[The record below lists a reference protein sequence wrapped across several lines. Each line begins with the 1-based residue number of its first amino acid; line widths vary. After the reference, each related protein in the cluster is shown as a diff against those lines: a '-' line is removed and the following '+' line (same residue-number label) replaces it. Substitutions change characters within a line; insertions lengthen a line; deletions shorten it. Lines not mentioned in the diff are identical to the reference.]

1 MAPTNSK
8 SASTK
13 PRVIAGWKRVA
24 WPKLRTLPLEISDA
38 SLPEPMQQISQDI
51 LKHAHAIAKKHE
63 LLSIE
68 DIDDKIQFK
77 MRSKIPTL
85 LIVAPWSSERTP
97 IWEKAVQGMVSA
109 VVELCKASSISEGD
123 IHVEIITPELEQGV
137 YFCPVKDTSLISSW
151 DLVRGKINERLQS
164 FKATKNCVSLMGF
177 FQYGVIPI
185 AEDNPPTIYISVFD
199 ESDETRWHEVIADI
213 KTILQSVEGWG
224 HVKVHME
231 HNHNWQDI
239 FD

>member
-1 MAPTNSK
+1 MAPKNSK
-8 SASTK
+8 SPSTK

-24 WPKLRTLPLEISDA
+24 WPGLRKLPLKISEA
-38 SLPEPMQQISQDI
+38 SLPEPMQQISQDV
-51 LKHAHAIAKKHE
+51 LKHAHDIAKKHK
-63 LLSIE
+63 LLCIE
-68 DIDDKIQFK
+68 DMDDKIQFK
-77 MRSKIPTL
+77 MRSTIPTL

-97 IWEKAVQGMVSA
+97 IWEKAVQEMATA
-109 VVELCKASSISEGD
+109 VAELSKSSSISEGD
-123 IHVEIITPELEQGV
+123 IHVEIITPELEQGIYICSV
-137 YFCPVKDTSLISSW
+137 EDTSLVSTW
-151 DLVRGKINERLQS
+151 DLVCGKINERLQS
-164 FKATKNCVSLMGF
+164 FKATKDCVSLLAF

-199 ESDETRWHEVIADI
+199 ESDETHWHEVIADV